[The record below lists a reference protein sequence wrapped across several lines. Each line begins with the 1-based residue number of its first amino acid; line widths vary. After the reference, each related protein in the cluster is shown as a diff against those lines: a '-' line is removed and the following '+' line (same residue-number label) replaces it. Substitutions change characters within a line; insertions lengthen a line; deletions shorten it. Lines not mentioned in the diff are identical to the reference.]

1 MNGWHCINGD
11 IFSGSPCIKMI
22 WIMMNIV
29 SRKYWHCLKEDAE
42 PVHLTC
48 DTDEQGEFM
57 MWDLMFDGCNFGA
70 QTDCGERQVCDDC
83 NEECWPHGGGGDDS
97 LDCDHDMGQ

>member
-1 MNGWHCINGD
+1 MTLIVEVSFCLLHPVS
-11 IFSGSPCIKMI
+11 SGSEHDAKIT
-22 WIMMNIV
+22 V